1 MIRIIG
7 NHFRS
12 RLLRR
17 VFFSSAKQKAKNPT
31 AFDGLVEKQRQFL
44 HALIKEQLIFDL
56 QKIYSN
62 QNGSF
67 GPIKEDKGL
76 KKSSHNYKRKK
87 NRKEPELF
95 RKNYLQIKLMNQESI
110 IIP

>member
-1 MIRIIG
+1 MD
-7 NHFRS
+7 
-12 RLLRR
+12 LLRNR
-17 VFFSSAKQKAKNPT
+17 DNFCM
-31 AFDGLVEKQRQFL
+31 LYW
-44 HALIKEQLIFDL
+44 IKKQLIFDL

-67 GPIKEDKGL
+67 GQIKEEKGL

-95 RKNYLQIKLMNQESI
+95 RKNYLQIK
-110 IIP
+110 